1 MVKKSAD
8 QWFEEYGVSH
18 QNKLNKLI
26 HWVCVPLIYLVIF
39 GLLWDIPQPD
49 WMSSVPFLNWATLIS
64 IPEMALYYRLSPSLA
79 KGLGIFTLICL
90 ISLAIYEQAYTTPL
104 WITSLI
110 GFIILW
116 IGQFV
121 GHHIEGAKPSFFKD
135 VQFLLIGPA
144 WLMGFIYR
152 KFGIH
157 YD

>member
-1 MVKKSAD
+1 MSKKSAD
-8 QWFEEYGVSH
+8 QWFAEYGVSH
-18 QNKLNKLI
+18 QNRLNKLI

-39 GLLWDIPQPD
+39 GLLWDIPQPN
-49 WMSSVPFLNWATLIS
+49 WMSAVPLLNWATLIS
-64 IPEMALYYRLSPSLA
+64 IPVMAFYYRLSPSLA

-135 VQFLLIGPA
+135 LQFLLIGPA

>member
-1 MVKKSAD
+1 MSKKSAD

-18 QNKLNKLI
+18 QNSLNKLI
-26 HWVCVPLIYLVIF
+26 HWVCVPLIYLVIL
-39 GLLWDIPQPD
+39 GLIWDIPQPD
-49 WMSSVPFLNWATLIS
+49 WMSAVPFLNWATLIS
-64 IPEMALYYRLSPSLA
+64 IPVMAFYYRLSPSLA
-79 KGLGIFTLICL
+79 KGLAVFTLICL
-90 ISLAIYEQAYTTPL
+90 LSLAAYEQTYETPL

-135 VQFLLIGPA
+135 IQFLLIGPA

-152 KFGIH
+152 KLGIH